1 MPATFS
7 GGSGYIFERQQDAM
21 AYVRKFDRPYLL
33 ITGTKNPRWPEILER
48 LTPGQ
53 QPHDRPDLLVRV
65 FRLKIQNL
73 LKILKHGCFGCLE
86 APVLNFKSVVYRMHT
101 FFFGCHMMPNS
112 ISETIFTI
120 LFACTVSKPKLYLCN
135 FVLPIYF
142 RRLSQNPSEA
152 GHLS

>member
-1 MPATFS
+1 
-7 GGSGYIFERQQDAM
+7 M
-21 AYVRKFDRPYLL
+21 AQVRKFGRLDLF
-33 ITGTKNPRWPEILER
+33 ITVTTNPKWPMILES

-53 QPHDRPDLLVRV
+53 QPHDLPDLLVRV

-73 LKILKHGCFGCLE
+73 LKILKYGCFGSLE
-86 APVLNFKSVVYRMHT
+86 TPVLNSKSVVYRIHI

-112 ISETIFTI
+112 ISVTIFII
-120 LFACTVSKPKLYLCN
+120 LSEYSVPKPKLYLYN
-135 FVLPIYF
+135 FFLLLYF